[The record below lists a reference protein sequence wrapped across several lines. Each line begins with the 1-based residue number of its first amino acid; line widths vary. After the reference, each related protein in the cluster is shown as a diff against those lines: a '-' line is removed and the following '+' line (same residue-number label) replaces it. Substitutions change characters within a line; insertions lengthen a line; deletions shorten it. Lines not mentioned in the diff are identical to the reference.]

1 MLSIEL
7 HEFNPS
13 YPSDPDTL
21 EVPLPKRKLDQVRSR
36 KVAIKAPFSKNVH

>member
-7 HEFNPS
+7 HEFN
-13 YPSDPDTL
+13 PSDPDTL